1 MTTVLVTG
9 GAGFLGSHLCERL
22 LGAGHRVLCLD
33 NLSTGSRANIEGL
46 TERGRHARTDAGATP
61 AFQFIE
67 HDLINPIKLD
77 AEQVY
82 HLACP
87 ASPVHYQSNPV
98 RTVKTN
104 VLGTMN
110 MLGLAR
116 RTGARILLASTSE
129 VYGDPKV
136 TPQRED
142 YLGNVNQLG
151 PRACYD
157 EGKRIAET
165 LMVEYHREHNI
176 DTRIARIFNTYGPR
190 MAFDD
195 GRVVSNFVLN
205 ALRGDPLQLYG
216 GGRQSR
222 SFCYVDDMVSGLIA
236 LMNYDGAL
244 KHEPF
249 NLGNPH
255 ELSIRE
261 LAETVLRLTG
271 SKSAVTD
278 SPALQDD
285 PAHRCPDI
293 TRARTELGFRAATA
307 LEDGLKATI
316 RDFRARM

>member
-1 MTTVLVTG
+1 MTSILVTG

-22 LGAGHRVLCLD
+22 LAAGHHVLCLD
-33 NLSTGSRANIEGL
+33 NLSTGSRANIERLQGDF
-46 TERGRHARTDAGATP
+46 E
-61 AFQFIE
+61 FIE

-129 VYGDPKV
+129 VYGDPQLS
-136 TPQRED
+136 PQRED

-165 LMVEYHREHNI
+165 LMMEYHREHGV
-176 DTRIARIFNTYGPR
+176 DVRIARIFNTYGPR
-190 MAFDD
+190 MAPDD
-195 GRVVSNFVLN
+195 GRVVSNFILA
-205 ALRGDPLQLYG
+205 ALRGEPLRLYG

-222 SFCYVDDMVSGLIA
+222 
-236 LMNYDGAL
+236 
-244 KHEPF
+244 
-249 NLGNPH
+249 
-255 ELSIRE
+255 
-261 LAETVLRLTG
+261 
-271 SKSAVTD
+271 
-278 SPALQDD
+278 
-285 PAHRCPDI
+285 
-293 TRARTELGFRAATA
+293 
-307 LEDGLKATI
+307 
-316 RDFRARM
+316 

>member
-1 MTTVLVTG
+1 MPGNQTILVTG

-33 NLSTGSRANIEGL
+33 NLSTGSRENI
-46 TERGRHARTDAGATP
+46 DALKGD
-61 AFQFIE
+61 FEFIE
-67 HDLINPIKLD
+67 HDLIHPIRLD
-77 AEQVY
+77 ADQVY

-129 VYGDPKV
+129 VYGDPIKH
-136 TPQRED
+136 PQRED

-165 LMVEYHREHNI
+165 LMVEYRREHAI

-195 GRVVSNFVLN
+195 GRVISNFVLN
-205 ALRGDPLQLYG
+205 ALRGEPLQLYG

-236 LMNYDGAL
+236 LMEYEGGL
-244 KHEPF
+244 KHDPF

-261 LAETVLRLTG
+261 LAETVLTLTA
-271 SKSAVTD
+271 SQSSIAD
-278 SPALQDD
+278 APAQQDD
-285 PAHRCPDI
+285 PARRCPDI
-293 TRARTELGFRAATA
+293 TRAKTELGFAVTTH
-307 LEDGLKATI
+307 LKPGLQATI
-316 RDFRARM
+316 DDFRQRT